1 MNAIKLFLS
10 ENLVILG
17 VLILWIKTI
26 AVSLIGFSLPL
37 QSWLDWFLLLIGPLG
52 TLMLLLG
59 FSFFSLKTTFDRLS
73 F

>member
-59 FSFFSLKTTFDRLS
+59 FSFFL
-73 F
+73 